1 MLLYQYEVIHIGFA
15 RNSIVTTRKLA
26 EYLAK
31 HANTLPERRSDR
43 TRVLKDRAQALAQ
56 SERIG
61 APSIKKKLDEEYG
74 SKNVVSQRT
83 ISEWISGSRERLG
96 ESPEWTPW
104 MVDQPLTDDVGHLL
118 RLNLIKKSNVFRS
131 LIYKTLKQPTP
142 VLGLSVKEAESA
154 VNLELSLQGLDL
166 FIQMSIVHEYSQR
179 LSFANPVTDDLD
191 LLVAT
196 KPWLDGRLYNDQ
208 IRQGIAPPVEISAL
222 APLVSASSFHLG
234 NLVQF
239 WAWQVLN
246 VPWREVSE
254 SQSADLKEKI
264 VKRYGRLGLIGNTD
278 STADWKK
285 QLFSWS
291 SLIGSEIKREYSS
304 YMNAR
309 GWPNMA
315 SVEIDG
321 DETNA
326 PK

>member
-1 MLLYQYEVIHIGFA
+1 M
-15 RNSIVTTRKLA
+15 
-26 EYLAK
+26 
-31 HANTLPERRSDR
+31 LPEHRGDR
-43 TRVLKDRAQALAQ
+43 TRVLKERAQALVQ

-74 SKNVVSQRT
+74 SENIPSERT
-83 ISEWISGSRERLG
+83 ISGWISSSRERLR

-118 RLNLIKKSNVFRS
+118 RLNLIKKSNVFQS
-131 LIYKTLKQPTP
+131 LIYKSLKQPTP

-154 VNLELSLQGLDL
+154 VNLEVSLQGLDQ

-179 LSFANPVTDDLD
+179 LTFANPVTDDLD

-196 KPWLDGRLYNDQ
+196 QPWLDERLYNDQ

-222 APLVSASSFHLG
+222 TPLVSGSNFHLG

-246 VPWREVSE
+246 VPWREISE

-264 VKRYGRLGLIGNTD
+264 VKRFGRLGLIDKTV
-278 STADWKK
+278 STIDWKK

-291 SLIGSEIKREYSS
+291 SLIGSEIKHEFSS
-304 YMNAR
+304 YMNA
-309 GWPNMA
+309 
-315 SVEIDG
+315 G
-321 DETNA
+321 D
-326 PK
+326 